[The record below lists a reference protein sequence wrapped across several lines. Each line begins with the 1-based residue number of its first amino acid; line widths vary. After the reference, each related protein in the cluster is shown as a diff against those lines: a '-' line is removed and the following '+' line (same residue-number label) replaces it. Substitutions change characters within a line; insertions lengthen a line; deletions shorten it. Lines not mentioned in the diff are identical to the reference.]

1 MQVILCLWLRLWI
14 SHSKAS
20 VLWPVLWLQIGQHKE
35 PISSTP
41 SILPPAFGWIFIM
54 VKSVTLSLLLW
65 LIITRTAQL
74 LYGVIIYLHVNPL
87 QSHQRWISLFS
98 FMSTQLRPARLTH
111 KEAVVNVLCSAL
123 FRKWSY
129 TYTHT
134 HCCEPSQRCEDWVC
148 YIDLVLLYLYQ
159 LLNWSNE
166 SILPY
171 KTVY

>member
-41 SILPPAFGWIFIM
+41 SILPPAFSWIFIM
-54 VKSVTLSLLLW
+54 VKFVTLSLLLW

-134 HCCEPSQRCEDWVC
+134 HIHTKEWLYEDLHLNCV
-148 YIDLVLLYLYQ
+148 VLLSRYLSKYG
-159 LLNWSNE
+159 SVH
-166 SILPY
+166 Y
-171 KTVY
+171 